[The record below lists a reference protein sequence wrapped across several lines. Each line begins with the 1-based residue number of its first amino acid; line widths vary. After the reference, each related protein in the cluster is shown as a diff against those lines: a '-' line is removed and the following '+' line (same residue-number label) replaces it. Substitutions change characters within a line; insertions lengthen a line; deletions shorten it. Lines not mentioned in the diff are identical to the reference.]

1 MKPLKTLP
9 LADQIDGKLIGE
21 NIPIKGIFNILKDS
35 REGDVVIRHHID
47 EIGVEMAYQ
56 RDVSCIIT
64 QNISKKALEVSKTL
78 KLPVIIC
85 DKIELANAFALKW
98 AIRKF
103 AKDALRIVV
112 TGTNGKSTTTHMIH
126 TILREAGYQ
135 TYTNTDSLSEFNT
148 LIDPM
153 VAKQIAE
160 FPGKIEAMV
169 IEVSEVQGW
178 MDRIMTDHAYLM
190 TSAINPLMVVLT
202 NVALDHIG
210 LVNSLKE
217 AFHEISG
224 SIKGFKGN
232 FVVLNSEDPLIR
244 KMEKLAP
251 SSAGVMFYGAGSEL
265 EFHEGNYGGIFYN
278 RKKILDEDKLPFKSP
293 HFIQNTLA
301 AVRAALA
308 LEISPDIILSAVSSY
323 RALNRRFTV
332 LSRSPLIIDDFA
344 HNPDGIRATIKSSA
358 QLSQGKLYLV
368 SAIRGSRGEPI
379 NQMNAEAVAD
389 GLNGID
395 HLLVITSSE
404 EVVDDANLVQSS
416 EKKEFTDILKDKGL
430 NYVFFAKL
438 GDALKYVLESS
449 TKTDTILLIG
459 AQGMDPAS
467 SILRDKFG
475 LQSNI

>member
-21 NIPIKGIFNILKDS
+21 NIPINGIFNILKDS
-35 REGDVVIRHHID
+35 GKGDVVIRHRID

-64 QNISKKALEVSKTL
+64 QNISNKALEVSKTL
-78 KLPVIIC
+78 NLPVIIC

-103 AKDALRIVV
+103 ARDALRIVV

-126 TILREAGYQ
+126 TILQEAGYQ

-190 TSAINPLMVVLT
+190 TSAINPQMVVLT

-217 AFHEISG
+217 AFNEISG

-232 FVVLNSEDPLIR
+232 FVVLNSEDPL
-244 KMEKLAP
+244 
-251 SSAGVMFYGAGSEL
+251 
-265 EFHEGNYGGIFYN
+265 
-278 RKKILDEDKLPFKSP
+278 
-293 HFIQNTLA
+293 
-301 AVRAALA
+301 
-308 LEISPDIILSAVSSY
+308 
-323 RALNRRFTV
+323 
-332 LSRSPLIIDDFA
+332 
-344 HNPDGIRATIKSSA
+344 
-358 QLSQGKLYLV
+358 
-368 SAIRGSRGEPI
+368 
-379 NQMNAEAVAD
+379 
-389 GLNGID
+389 
-395 HLLVITSSE
+395 
-404 EVVDDANLVQSS
+404 
-416 EKKEFTDILKDKGL
+416 
-430 NYVFFAKL
+430 
-438 GDALKYVLESS
+438 
-449 TKTDTILLIG
+449 
-459 AQGMDPAS
+459 
-467 SILRDKFG
+467 
-475 LQSNI
+475 